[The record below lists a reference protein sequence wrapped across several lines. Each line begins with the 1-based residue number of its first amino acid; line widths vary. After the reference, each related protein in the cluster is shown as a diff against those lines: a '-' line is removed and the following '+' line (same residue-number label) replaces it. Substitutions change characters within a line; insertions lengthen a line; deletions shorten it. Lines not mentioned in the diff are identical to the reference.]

1 MEHVFS
7 IEASMTEIEKKRKVV
22 AMPAM
27 ETKIV
32 LQIRYISCRIK
43 YTTVLR
49 INEALTA
56 SVCCA
61 YVM

>member
-1 MEHVFS
+1 
-7 IEASMTEIEKKRKVV
+7 MTEIEKKRKVV